1 MPYNTNP
8 STISNKLIAGCGAW
22 RNVDVW
28 DYKAIY
34 TYYSEGRDIL
44 LYFKDKNEDMPQFT
58 IHDSVLATT
67 SMQALSPNYIDPPV
81 SSEHRAYSDALFYEP
96 IPFEML
102 YTDQMN
108 P

>member
-44 LYFKDKNEDMPQFT
+44 LYFKDKNEDMP
-58 IHDSVLATT
+58 
-67 SMQALSPNYIDPPV
+67 
-81 SSEHRAYSDALFYEP
+81 
-96 IPFEML
+96 
-102 YTDQMN
+102 
-108 P
+108 